1 MPSATQA
8 APTDRSL
15 VCRYVQ
21 LARERHERD
30 LRDGDKRGLWFDQQ
44 AADRIV
50 RFFGLLKHSKGEWA
64 GHTFKL
70 EPWQEWMLR
79 VLFGWKTEDGNR
91 RFREA
96 WIELARKNGKSTL
109 AAGVGHYLAFAD
121 EEPGAEVYTAATKRD
136 QACIVHSEAIRMA
149 RSMRKESRLWN
160 SRLKIFKNNI
170 SDLEVG
176 SKYEPL
182 GGDADST
189 DGLNIHGA
197 IVDEVH
203 AHKNRDLYDRLKTAT
218 GARRQ
223 PMIMN
228 ITTAGVA
235 EKESLGW
242 QMHQHAIKV
251 LEGAVEDDGFFAY
264 IATLDE
270 DDEWRDPQN
279 WVKANPNLGVSV
291 KPESMADE
299 LVKAE
304 HVPASQNAFRRFR
317 LNQWVQ
323 QEHRVI
329 DMKRWRE
336 CAGAVDVEELKG
348 LPCYLGN
355 DLSARI
361 DFTATVA
368 LFQGPKKI
376 YILPFFW
383 LPEAM
388 LLKRAARDRIPYDTW
403 KGQGFL
409 EVTPGDVV
417 DYDFMEAKI
426 DWLVSNFDV
435 REIAFDPWNAQQLM
449 NRLTGKGYPVVEV
462 RQGYITLSG
471 PTKEFIALVLDKR
484 LVHAD
489 HPAMNWMV
497 SNLAV
502 ATDPAGNLKP
512 DKSKAAE
519 KIDGPVAL
527 IIALSRLMV
536 GGGEPSV
543 YEERGILTI

>member
-1 MPSATQA
+1 LPSATQSV
-8 APTDRSL
+8 PTDRSL

-21 LARERHERD
+21 LAQERHERD
-30 LRDGDKRGLWFDQQ
+30 LRDGGKRRLWFDEE
-44 AADRIV
+44 AADRVV
-50 RFFGLLKHSKGEWA
+50 RFFSLLKHSKGEWA
-64 GHTFKL
+64 GNQFAL
-70 EPWQEWMLR
+70 EEWQQWMLR
-79 VLFGWKTEDGNR
+79 VLFGWKTKDGNR

-109 AAGVGHYLAFAD
+109 AAGIGHYLAFAD
-121 EEPGAEVYTAATKRD
+121 NEPGAEVYTAATKKD

-149 RSMRKESRLWN
+149 RSMRKESKLWN
-160 SRLKIFKNNI
+160 GRLKIFKNNI
-170 SDLEVG
+170 SDLETG

-182 GGDADST
+182 GADADST
-189 DGLNIHGA
+189 DGLNIHGCV
-197 IVDEVH
+197 VDEVH

-218 GARRQ
+218 GSRRQ
-223 PMIMN
+223 PMQVN

-270 DDEWRDPQN
+270 DDDWRDKKN
-279 WVKANPNLGVSV
+279 WIKANPNLGVSV
-291 KPESMADE
+291 KPESLEDAM
-299 LVKAE
+299 VKAE
-304 HVPASQNAFRRFR
+304 HVPASQNAFRRFH

-329 DMKRWRE
+329 DMKCWRE
-336 CAGAVDVEELKG
+336 CAGTVDINELKG
-348 LPCYLGN
+348 LPCYIGN

-361 DFTATVA
+361 DFTSTVA
-368 LFQGPKKI
+368 LFAAEKRI
-376 YILPFFW
+376 IALPFFW
-383 LPEAM
+383 LPESM
-388 LLKRAARDRIPYDTW
+388 LAKRAARDRVPYNTW
-403 KGQGFL
+403 REQGHL

-417 DYDFMEAKI
+417 DYDFMEAKL

-435 REIAFDPWNAQQLM
+435 KEIGFDPWNAQQLM
-449 NRLTGKGYPVVEV
+449 NRLTTKGYPVVEV

-471 PTKEFIALVLDKR
+471 PTKEFIALVLNKGLR
-484 LVHAD
+484 HGNNPV
-489 HPAMNWMV
+489 MNWMV

-502 ATDPAGNLKP
+502 ATDPAGNFKP
-512 DKSKAAE
+512 DKSKASE

-527 IIALSRLMV
+527 IIALARLMV
-536 GGGEPSV
+536 GGGEASV
-543 YEERGILTI
+543 YDEHGIQTF